1 MEPAPLFETPIC
13 RRLGIRYP
21 VFQAGMGFVAHAE
34 LAAAVSNAGG
44 LGCIGSGSMNDREL
58 REQIRRCRAL
68 TDRPFAVDIL
78 FAEIKADKSDSHVV
92 SYAGNVQRLIDVTFD
107 EAVPVIVAGLGN
119 PAGIIGRARG
129 QGVVVMA
136 LCGNVKQARRV
147 EASGIDVIIAQGHE
161 AGGHTGRIGT
171 MTLVPQIA
179 DAVRAPVLA
188 AGGIGDGRG
197 LLAAMALGAQGIW
210 MGTRFIASVEA
221 YAHVNYKNKI
231 IEIDEEGTIITR
243 CHSGKPCRL
252 IRNKFTDSWV
262 GREAEIEPFPI
273 QSMKVGFPLAE
284 KARYEGKI
292 EEGGLA
298 CGQTA
303 GMIDS
308 IKPAGQ
314 IVREVME
321 EARALLRDRFQLGA
335 ALEGTPRT
343 GLGAP
348 STAA

>member
-1 MEPAPLFETPIC
+1 MKSHSVLETPIC
-13 RRLGIRYP
+13 RRLGIRFP

-44 LGCIGSGSMNDREL
+44 LGCIGAGTMNDREL
-58 REQIRRCRAL
+58 REQIRRCRAM
-68 TDRPFAVDIL
+68 TDRPFAVDLL
-78 FAEIKADKSDSHVV
+78 FAEIKADKTERNVV
-92 SYAGNVQRLIDVTFD
+92 SYTGNVQRLIDVTF
-107 EAVPVIVAGLGN
+107 EEQVPVIAAGLGN
-119 PAGIIGRARG
+119 PAGIIERARR
-129 QGVVVMA
+129 QGVAVMA
-136 LCGNVKQARRV
+136 LCGNVKQARRL
-147 EASGIDVIIAQGHE
+147 EASGVDVIIAQGHE

-179 DAVRAPVLA
+179 DAVRVPVLA

-197 LLAAMALGAQGIW
+197 LLAALALGAQGIW
-210 MGTRFIASVEA
+210 MGTRFVASVEC

-231 IEIDEEGTIITR
+231 VEIDEEGTTITK

-252 IRNKFTDSWV
+252 VRNKFTDSWV

-273 QSMKVGFPLAE
+273 QSLKVGFPLAE
-284 KARYEGKI
+284 KARYEGAI

-303 GMIDS
+303 GMINS

-314 IVREVME
+314 IVRDVIA
-321 EARALLRDRFQLGA
+321 EASRALEERFLA
-335 ALEGTPRT
+335 APAVR
-343 GLGAP
+343 AP
-348 STAA
+348 ASAAAH